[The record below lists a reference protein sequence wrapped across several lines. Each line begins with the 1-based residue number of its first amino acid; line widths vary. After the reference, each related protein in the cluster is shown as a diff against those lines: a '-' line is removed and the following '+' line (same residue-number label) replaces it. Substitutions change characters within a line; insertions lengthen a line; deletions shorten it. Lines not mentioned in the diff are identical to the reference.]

1 MILASL
7 ESDSRA
13 NLNNEQSIMSMGEAK
28 VYVYTHVRLLELNII
43 DGICIR
49 LFFFSRKSSLTSLMT
64 YLS

>member
-13 NLNNEQSIMSMGEAK
+13 NLNEQSIMSMGEAK
-28 VYVYTHVRLLELNII
+28 VYVYTHVRLHELNII
-43 DGICIR
+43 DRICIR